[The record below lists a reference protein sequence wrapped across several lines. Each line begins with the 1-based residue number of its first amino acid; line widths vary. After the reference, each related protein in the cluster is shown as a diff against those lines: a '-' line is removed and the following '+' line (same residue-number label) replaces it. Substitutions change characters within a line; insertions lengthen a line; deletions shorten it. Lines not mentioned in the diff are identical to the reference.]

1 MEEILF
7 SLDGLDMLCFQLQKL
22 VTCSEHS
29 AYLVTPGLRR
39 LIMATGSFTV
49 SMTQEVKSN
58 HCGPLNLLWG
68 EADEW
73 ATKVKQKCSW
83 HIDMGNTVDRL
94 GLNSRLHVT

>member
-1 MEEILF
+1 MKDIPF
-7 SLDGLDMLCFQLQKL
+7 SLDGLDMPCFQLQKL
-22 VTCSEHS
+22 VICSEHS
-29 AYLVTPGLRR
+29 AYSVTPGLRW

-73 ATKVKQKCSW
+73 TTKV
-83 HIDMGNTVDRL
+83 
-94 GLNSRLHVT
+94 